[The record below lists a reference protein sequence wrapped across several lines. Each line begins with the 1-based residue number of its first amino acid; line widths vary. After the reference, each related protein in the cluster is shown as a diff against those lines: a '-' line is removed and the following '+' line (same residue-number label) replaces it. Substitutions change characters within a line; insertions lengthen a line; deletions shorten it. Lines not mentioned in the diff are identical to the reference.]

1 VILLVLAAL
10 VLLAIPL
17 YFLRTPKV
25 EPKKVA
31 PKGPTGFAP
40 SVPAGAEQADEE
52 KRFTLGEVQRVSC
65 SSAQGVRGKTGRLCD
80 ELPFFE
86 KALASAIREAIDCAP
101 KTGDGGTLN
110 YVLSIDFSKNKLHVF
125 PGASG
130 MWKGPQARRSTEC
143 VKQALSAPEWDKISH
158 NYRYY
163 EIALLTTYK
172 PPAPTS
178 MPLFE

>member
-1 VILLVLAAL
+1 
-10 VLLAIPL
+10 
-17 YFLRTPKV
+17 
-25 EPKKVA
+25 
-31 PKGPTGFAP
+31 
-40 SVPAGAEQADEE
+40 
-52 KRFTLGEVQRVSC
+52 
-65 SSAQGVRGKTGRLCD
+65 
-80 ELPFFE
+80 
-86 KALASAIREAIDCAP
+86 LASSIREAIDCAP